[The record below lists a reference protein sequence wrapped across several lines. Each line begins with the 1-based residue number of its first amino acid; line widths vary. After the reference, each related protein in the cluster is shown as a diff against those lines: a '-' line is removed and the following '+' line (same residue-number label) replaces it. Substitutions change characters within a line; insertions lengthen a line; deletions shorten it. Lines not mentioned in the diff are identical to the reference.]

1 MCVKCHIQLYINKEL
16 SRLAENK
23 ANLEKAPQ
31 NEKKAENSLTA
42 MIETIDII
50 KEYDGLRA
58 VDKVNLSVEKG
69 EIFGLLGPNG
79 AGKSTTIKMLVT
91 LLKPSSGKAIVAGLD
106 TVADANAV
114 RSRIGYVPQESALD
128 IRLTAK
134 ENLELFA
141 ELYGLSKKDSKEKI
155 TEVLELVELDKRK
168 DDLIAHYSGGMKRRL
183 EIARGLLPSP
193 EVLFLDEPTL
203 GLDPQTRRVVWDFI
217 HKLQKDWH
225 LTILATT
232 HYLEEAENEMGRVAI
247 IDKGHIMTMG
257 KPSDLKAEYG
267 QDLIELTIDYPDHI
281 YTEEHLVERLKQL
294 NLANEVSV
302 KGFEVRLSVTD
313 GKKSIPSIIHKM
325 EAAGIVINTLSVRTP
340 SLDDVFIKY
349 TGRGIREE
357 EGSAETKKQTAK
369 LIGRMRR
376 RI

>member
-1 MCVKCHIQLYINKEL
+1 
-16 SRLAENK
+16 
-23 ANLEKAPQ
+23 
-31 NEKKAENSLTA
+31 

-50 KEYDGLRA
+50 KDFDGLRA
-58 VDKVNLSVEKG
+58 VDKVNLSVERG

-91 LLKPSSGKAIVAGLD
+91 LLKPTSGKAIIAGLD
-106 TVADANAV
+106 SVSDANAV
-114 RSRIGYVPQESALD
+114 RSKIGYVPQESALD
-128 IRLTAK
+128 IRLTAT
-134 ENLELFA
+134 ENLQLFA
-141 ELYGLSKKDSKEKI
+141 ELYGLSRQSSKEKI
-155 TEVLELVELDKRK
+155 TEVLELVELDNRK
-168 DDLIAHYSGGMKRRL
+168 DDLVAHYSGGMKRRL

-257 KPSDLKAEYG
+257 TPSELKAEYG
-267 QDLIELTIDYPDHI
+267 HDLIELSVDYPDGI
-281 YTEEHLVERLKQL
+281 YTEEHLVEKLEQL
-294 NLANEVSV
+294 QVADEVSV
-302 KGFEVRLSVTD
+302 RGFEVKLSVTD
-313 GKKSIPSIIHKM
+313 GKKALASIIHKL
-325 EAAGIVINTLSVRTP
+325 EAARIGINTISVRTP

>member
-1 MCVKCHIQLYINKEL
+1 
-16 SRLAENK
+16 
-23 ANLEKAPQ
+23 
-31 NEKKAENSLTA
+31 LTA
-42 MIETIDII
+42 MVETIDIV
-50 KEYDGLRA
+50 KEFDGLRA
-58 VDKVNLSVEKG
+58 VDRVNLSVAKG

-91 LLKPSSGKAIVAGLD
+91 LLKPTSGKTLVAGYD
-106 TVADANAV
+106 AVFQADEV
-114 RSRIGYVPQESALD
+114 RKRIGYVPQESALD
-128 IRLTAK
+128 ARLTAT

-141 ELYGLSKKDSKEKI
+141 ELYGLSKSDIKRRI
-155 TEVLELVELDKRK
+155 QEVLELVELDKRK
-168 DDLIAHYSGGMKRRL
+168 DDLVAHYSGGMKRRL

-217 HKLQKDWH
+217 HRLQKEWK

-232 HYLEEAENEMGRVAI
+232 HYLEEAENEMSRVAI
-247 IDKGHIMTMG
+247 IDKGRIMTMG

-267 QDLIELTIDYPDHI
+267 QDLIELTIDYPDGV
-281 YTEEHLVERLKQL
+281 YTEEHLREKLEQMQM
-294 NLANEVSV
+294 ANEVAV
-302 KGFEVRLSVTD
+302 RAFEVKLSVAD
-313 GKKSIPSIIHKM
+313 GKKALPSIIHKM
-325 EAAGIVINTLSVRTP
+325 EDAGIRMNTISVRTP

-357 EGSAETKKQTAK
+357 EGSAETKKQAAK
-369 LIGRMRR
+369 LIGRMRS

>member
-1 MCVKCHIQLYINKEL
+1 
-16 SRLAENK
+16 
-23 ANLEKAPQ
+23 
-31 NEKKAENSLTA
+31 
-42 MIETIDII
+42 MIETIDLI
-50 KEYDGLRA
+50 KEFDGLRA
-58 VDKVNLSVEKG
+58 VNKVNLSVEKG

-91 LLKPSSGKAIVAGLD
+91 LLKPTSGKAIVAGFD
-106 TVADANAV
+106 TVADANVV

-128 IRLTAK
+128 IRLTAR

-141 ELYGLSKKDSKEKI
+141 ELYGLSRKSSREKI
-155 TEVLELVELDKRK
+155 AEVLELVELYNRR
-168 DDLIAHYSGGMKRRL
+168 DDLVAHYSGGMKRRL

-232 HYLEEAENEMGRVAI
+232 HYLEEAENEMDRVAI

-257 KPSDLKAEYG
+257 KPSELKAEYG
-267 QDLIELTIDYPDHI
+267 QDLVDLSVDYPDGI
-281 YTEEHLVERLKQL
+281 YTEEHLIERIKQL
-294 NLANEVSV
+294 NVANEVSV
-302 KGFEVRLSVTD
+302 KGFEVKLSVID
-313 GKKSIPSIIHKM
+313 GTKALPSIIHKM
-325 EAAGIVINTLSVRTP
+325 EAAGIGIKTISVRTP

-349 TGRGIREE
+349 TGRGIRDE
-357 EGSAETKKQTAK
+357 EGSDETKKQTAK
-369 LIGRMRR
+369 MIGRMRR

>member
-1 MCVKCHIQLYINKEL
+1 
-16 SRLAENK
+16 
-23 ANLEKAPQ
+23 
-31 NEKKAENSLTA
+31 LTA
-42 MIETIDII
+42 MVETIDIV
-50 KEYDGLRA
+50 KEFDGLRA
-58 VDKVNLSVEKG
+58 VDRVNLSVEKG

-91 LLKPSSGKAIVAGLD
+91 LLKPTSGKTLVAGYD
-106 TVADANAV
+106 AVFQADEV
-114 RSRIGYVPQESALD
+114 RKRIGYVPQESALD
-128 IRLTAK
+128 ARLTAT

-141 ELYGLSKKDSKEKI
+141 ELYGLSKSDIKRRI
-155 TEVLELVELDKRK
+155 QEVLELVELDKRK
-168 DDLIAHYSGGMKRRL
+168 DDLVAHYSGGMKRRL

-217 HKLQKDWH
+217 HRLQKEWK

-232 HYLEEAENEMGRVAI
+232 HYLEEAENEMSRVAI
-247 IDKGHIMTMG
+247 IDKGRIMTMG

-267 QDLIELTIDYPDHI
+267 QDLIELTVDYPDGI
-281 YTEEHLVERLKQL
+281 YTEEHLREKLEQMQM
-294 NLANEVSV
+294 ANEVSV
-302 KGFEVRLSVTD
+302 RAFEVKLSVAD
-313 GKKSIPSIIHKM
+313 GKKALPSIIHKM
-325 EAAGIVINTLSVRTP
+325 EDAGIRMNTISVRTP

-357 EGSAETKKQTAK
+357 EGSAETKKQAAK
-369 LIGRMRR
+369 LIGRMRS

>member
-1 MCVKCHIQLYINKEL
+1 M
-16 SRLAENK
+16 
-23 ANLEKAPQ
+23 
-31 NEKKAENSLTA
+31 TA
-42 MIETIDII
+42 MIETVDII

-91 LLKPSSGKAIVAGLD
+91 LLEPTSGNAYVAGYD
-106 TVADANAV
+106 TVSDANAV

-141 ELYGLSKKDSKEKI
+141 ELYDLSKKDGREKI
-155 TEVLELVELDKRK
+155 DEVLELVELENRK
-168 DDLIAHYSGGMKRRL
+168 DDLVAHYSGGMKRRL

-217 HKLQKDWH
+217 HKLQKDWN

-247 IDKGHIMTMG
+247 IDKGNIMTMG

-267 QDLIELTIDYPDHI
+267 QDLVELTVEYPDGI
-281 YTEEHLVERLKQL
+281 YTEEHLVERIQQM
-294 NLANEVSV
+294 NVANEVSV
-302 KGFEVRLSVTD
+302 KAFEVRLSVTD
-313 GKKSIPSIIHKM
+313 GKKALPAIIHKM
-325 EAAGIVINTLSVRTP
+325 EAAGIGINTISLRTP

-357 EGSAETKKQTAK
+357 EGSAETRKQTAK

>member
-1 MCVKCHIQLYINKEL
+1 M
-16 SRLAENK
+16 
-23 ANLEKAPQ
+23 
-31 NEKKAENSLTA
+31 TA
-42 MIETIDII
+42 MVETVDIV
-50 KEYDGLRA
+50 KEFDGLVA
-58 VDKVNLSVEKG
+58 VDKINLSVEKG

-91 LLKPSSGKAIVAGLD
+91 LLAPTSGRTMVAGYD
-106 TVADANAV
+106 TVSQADEV
-114 RSRIGYVPQESALD
+114 RKRIGYVPQESALD
-128 IRLTAK
+128 IRLTAS

-141 ELYGLSKKDSKEKI
+141 ELYGLSKSERKKKI
-155 TEVLELVELDKRK
+155 QEVLELVELDKRK
-168 DDLIAHYSGGMKRRL
+168 DDLVAHYSGGMKGRL

-217 HKLQKDWH
+217 HRLQKDWN

-232 HYLEEAENEMGRVAI
+232 HYLEEAENEMSRVAI

-257 KPSDLKAEYG
+257 TPSDLKSEYG
-267 QDLIELTIDYPDHI
+267 QDLIELTVEYPDHI
-281 YTEEHLVERLKQL
+281 YTEEHLQEKLEQL
-294 NLANEVSV
+294 HLANEISI
-302 KGFEVRLSVTD
+302 KAFEVKLSVTD
-313 GKKSIPSIIHKM
+313 GKKALPSVIHKM
-325 EAAGIVINTLSVRTP
+325 EEAGIGINTILVRTP

-357 EGSAETKKQTAK
+357 EGSAETRKQTAK
-369 LIGRMRR
+369 LIGRMRS

>member
-1 MCVKCHIQLYINKEL
+1 MV
-16 SRLAENK
+16 
-23 ANLEKAPQ
+23 
-31 NEKKAENSLTA
+31 
-42 MIETIDII
+42 ETIDIV
-50 KEYDGLRA
+50 KEFDGLRA
-58 VDKVNLSVEKG
+58 VDRVNLSVEKG

-91 LLKPSSGKAIVAGLD
+91 LLKPTSGKTLVAGYD
-106 TVADANAV
+106 AVSQADEV
-114 RSRIGYVPQESALD
+114 RKRIGYVPQESALD
-128 IRLTAK
+128 ARLTAT

-141 ELYGLSKKDSKEKI
+141 ELYGLSKSDIKRRI
-155 TEVLELVELDKRK
+155 QEVLELVELDKRK
-168 DDLIAHYSGGMKRRL
+168 DDLVAHYSGGMKRRL

-217 HKLQKDWH
+217 HRLQKEWK

-232 HYLEEAENEMGRVAI
+232 HYLEEAENEMSRVAI
-247 IDKGHIMTMG
+247 IDKGRIMTMG

-267 QDLIELTIDYPDHI
+267 QDLIELSVDYPDGI
-281 YTEEHLVERLKQL
+281 YTEEHLREKLEQMQM
-294 NLANEVSV
+294 ANEVSIRA
-302 KGFEVRLSVTD
+302 FEVKLSVAD
-313 GKKSIPSIIHKM
+313 GKKALPSIIHKM
-325 EAAGIVINTLSVRTP
+325 EDAGIRMNTISVRTP

-357 EGSAETKKQTAK
+357 EGSAETKKQAAK
-369 LIGRMRR
+369 LIGRMRS

>member
-1 MCVKCHIQLYINKEL
+1 
-16 SRLAENK
+16 
-23 ANLEKAPQ
+23 
-31 NEKKAENSLTA
+31 LTA
-42 MIETIDII
+42 MVETIDIV
-50 KEYDGLRA
+50 KEFDGLLA
-58 VDKVNLSVEKG
+58 VDKVNLSIERG

-91 LLKPSSGKAIVAGLD
+91 LLKPTSGKTLVAGFD
-106 TVADANAV
+106 SATQADEV
-114 RSRIGYVPQESALD
+114 RKRIGYVPQESALD
-128 IRLTAK
+128 ARLTAG

-141 ELYGLSKKDSKEKI
+141 ELYGLSREEIRRRIS
-155 TEVLELVELDKRK
+155 EVLELVELENRK
-168 DDLIAHYSGGMKRRL
+168 DDLVAHYSGGMKRRL

-217 HKLQKDWH
+217 HKLKKEWN

-232 HYLEEAENEMGRVAI
+232 HYLEEAENEMDRVAI

-257 KPSDLKAEYG
+257 RPSDLKEEYG
-267 QDLIELTIDYPDHI
+267 QDLIELSIDYPDGI
-281 YTEEHLVERLKQL
+281 YTEEHLKERLEKLQ
-294 NLANEVSV
+294 LANEIGIR
-302 KGFEVRLSVTD
+302 GFDLKLSVTD
-313 GKKSIPSIIHKM
+313 GKKALPSIIHKM
-325 EAAGIVINTLSVRTP
+325 DAAGINIKTISVRTP

-357 EGSAETKKQTAK
+357 EGSAETKKQAAK
-369 LIGRMRR
+369 LIGRMRS

>member
-1 MCVKCHIQLYINKEL
+1 
-16 SRLAENK
+16 
-23 ANLEKAPQ
+23 
-31 NEKKAENSLTA
+31 LTA
-42 MIETIDII
+42 MVETIDIV
-50 KEYDGLRA
+50 KEFDGLRA
-58 VDKVNLSVEKG
+58 VDRVNLSVEKG

-91 LLKPSSGKAIVAGLD
+91 LLKPTSGKTLVAGYD
-106 TVADANAV
+106 AVSQADEV
-114 RSRIGYVPQESALD
+114 RKRIGYVPQESALD
-128 IRLTAK
+128 ARLTAT

-141 ELYGLSKKDSKEKI
+141 ELYGLSKSDIKRRI
-155 TEVLELVELDKRK
+155 QEVLELVELDKRK
-168 DDLIAHYSGGMKRRL
+168 DDLVAHYSGGMKRRL

-217 HKLQKDWH
+217 HRLQKEWK

-232 HYLEEAENEMGRVAI
+232 HYLEEAENEMSRVAI
-247 IDKGHIMTMG
+247 IDKGRIMTMG

-267 QDLIELTIDYPDHI
+267 QDLIELSVDYPDGI
-281 YTEEHLVERLKQL
+281 YTEEHLREKLEQMQM
-294 NLANEVSV
+294 ANEVSIRA
-302 KGFEVRLSVTD
+302 FEVKLSVAD
-313 GKKSIPSIIHKM
+313 GKKALPSIIHKM
-325 EAAGIVINTLSVRTP
+325 EDAGIRMNTISVRTP

-357 EGSAETKKQTAK
+357 EGSAETKKQAAK
-369 LIGRMRR
+369 LIGRMRS